1 MKTFLVPGKIKM
13 YSKINRL
20 ITRNSFLKKISS
32 AFFLIFLFIFFSI
45 DLTVAQSVITKTI
58 KRGLDYGYNFNW
70 EKAEK
75 TFQSLII
82 RYPKDPRGYHYEAS
96 IYLWRYLSNPSKQN
110 YNLFIEYS
118 DSAIEKA
125 KTLLDKDPDNLEFL
139 YVLGSD
145 YSYRTI
151 AFTKAEKFLDAV
163 WASKKSDSYLSQT
176 ISIDSTYYDAYLG
189 LGLYYFGVGQI
200 PSTFRWALSLAGI
213 HGDRE
218 LGLKYIKI
226 AAREGEYSKVE
237 AEYYLSQILSDF
249 LFDYSSSSHYLQNL
263 VSQYPNNLLFNYSYG
278 VLEIKRRRLNDAE
291 KILEKII
298 TKEDSD
304 FDQIISFSNF
314 LMGDVYFKKNQFE
327 QAKKYYL
334 NFTSDPSD
342 NDYKG
347 IAYYRLAL
355 CYEINGDRAEA
366 EKYFKLTDKGNMDL
380 EDDIYAKREGEIYS
394 KRSLANTEVDLVR
407 YSNMIDNG
415 KYKAALDSLSEL
427 LERVKTD
434 RLKSE
439 VYLYLS
445 DAAYWLD
452 KYDESLNYAVLSKT
466 LNSFDERWV
475 KPFACYYAARAN
487 DKLGNYTVAKN
498 FIDEADS
505 YSDFDYQ
512 KKLKNLLS
520 ALSLENKFVN
530 NH

>member
-1 MKTFLVPGKIKM
+1 MKTFLISGKIKM
-13 YSKINRL
+13 
-20 ITRNSFLKKISS
+20 FLKIRGKL
-32 AFFLIFLFIFFSI
+32 FLTILIILFSI
-45 DLTVAQSVITKTI
+45 DLASAQSVISRTV

-70 EKAEK
+70 DKAEK
-75 TFQSLII
+75 TFQGLIT
-82 RYPKDPRGYHYEAS
+82 RYPKDPRGYHYQAS
-96 IYLWRYLSNPSKQN
+96 VYLWRYLSNPSKQN

-118 DSAIEKA
+118 DTAIDIA
-125 KTLLDKDPDNLEFL
+125 KKMLDKNSDNSEIL

-163 WASKKSDSYLSQT
+163 WASKKSDSYLSET
-176 ISIDSTYYDAYLG
+176 LANDSTYYDAYLG

-200 PSTFRWALSLAGI
+200 PSAFRWALSLAGI
-213 HGDRE
+213 HGNQE

-226 AAREGEYSKVE
+226 AAKEGEYSKVE

-249 LFDYSSSSHYLQNL
+249 LFDYYSSSHYLQSL
-263 VSQYPNNLLFNYSYG
+263 VSQYPNNLLFNYSFAA
-278 VLEIKRRRLNDAE
+278 LEIKRRRLNDAE
-291 KILEKII
+291 RILEKII
-298 TKEDSD
+298 TKEDTD
-304 FDQIISFSNF
+304 FKQIISFSNF
-314 LMGDVYFKKNQFE
+314 LMGDVFFKKNQFE
-327 QAKKYYL
+327 KASKYYL
-334 NFTSDPSD
+334 AFTSDPSD

-355 CYEINGDRAEA
+355 CFEINGERAEA
-366 EKYFKLTDKGNMDL
+366 EKYFKLTTKGNMDL

-394 KRSLANTEVDLVR
+394 KRSLANTEIDLIK

-415 KYKAALDSLSEL
+415 KYKTAVDSLSEL

-445 DAAYWLD
+445 DAAFGLD
-452 KYDESLNYAVLSKT
+452 KYNESLNYAVLSKT

-487 DKLGNYTVAKN
+487 EKLGNYSEAKS
-498 FIDEADS
+498 FIDEANS

-512 KKLKNLLS
+512 KKLKNMLD
-520 ALSLENKFVN
+520 ALSLEDKLANS
-530 NH
+530 H